1 MADVSA
7 SQTNKET
14 ARPVGCAA
22 VGEERALRMRRAPC
36 GYAPYGS
43 QEPAASVGA
52 DGTFASAASGGYSEQ
67 KGVAA
72 VEI

>member
-36 GYAPYGS
+36 GYAPYGY
-43 QEPAASVGA
+43 ERTFAVGA
-52 DGTFASAASGGYSEQ
+52 DDPVRPRKHSLLRP
-67 KGVAA
+67 
-72 VEI
+72 